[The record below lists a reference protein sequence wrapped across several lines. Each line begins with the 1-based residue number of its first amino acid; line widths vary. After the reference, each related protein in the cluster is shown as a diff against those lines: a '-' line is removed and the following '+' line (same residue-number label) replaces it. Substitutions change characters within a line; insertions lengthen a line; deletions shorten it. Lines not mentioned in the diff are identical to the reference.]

1 MAYDV
6 LGVCRLIVNYSNE
19 KNYNISNLKLQ
30 KLLYFIQAYF
40 LAKKNKLCFDEE
52 IQAWAFGPVVP
63 KAYHAF
69 RQYGGCNIPKIR
81 DDRVGNDIKKVEF
94 EKSDEQ
100 DIKNIVD
107 VFSKYSASAL
117 VTLSHNQDPWRDA
130 YEEGKNR
137 EISTKSIGKYFNG
150 R

>member
-19 KNYNISNLKLQ
+19 RGYNISNLKLQ

-40 LAKKNKLCFDEE
+40 LAKKGRVCFDEE

-69 RQYGGCNIPKIR
+69 RQYGGCNIPTII
-81 DDRVGNDIKKVEF
+81 DDRVGNEIREVNFD
-94 EKSDEQ
+94 KSDEK
-100 DIKNIVD
+100 DIKDIVD

-117 VTLSHNQDPWRDA
+117 VSLSHKQDPWRNV
-130 YEEGKNR
+130 YEDGQNR
-137 EISTKSIGKYFNG
+137 VISTESIKDYFNG